1 MVQSPLMECFVVDYI
16 QSEQQLQ
23 AELKKKQQELMEL
36 KKQKLELAIRS
47 TKQQMRQIEAELPKI
62 EVLSND
68 SSVPVQLSIPPPRQ
82 TVC

>member
-1 MVQSPLMECFVVDYI
+1 MECFVVDYI